1 MKSDSGDSRKRG
13 DGPPNIERVDPM
25 GVSVRSMSSL
35 KAHLDFEIDLHC
47 GLLILTEEQ
56 AGGVLKLAN
65 NRQREQ
71 SNAMLT
77 DPVD

>member
-35 KAHLDFEIDLHC
+35 KAHLDFDIYLHS
-47 GLLILTEEQ
+47 GVLILTEEH
-56 AGGVLKLAN
+56 AGEVLKLAN
-65 NRQREQ
+65 KQAGGAIERD
-71 SNAMLT
+71 A
-77 DPVD
+77 D